1 MLTEALSM
9 PARRSLAAR
18 RISKKRKPGPLKN
31 QMIIKSRD
39 EKRKIRTSPK
49 RDVVRAALKATKDDR
64 SKHQ

>member
-1 MLTEALSM
+1 MLTEALGM
-9 PARRSLAAR
+9 PARRALAAH
-18 RISKKRKPGPLKN
+18 RISKRRKRGPLKN

-49 RDVVRAALKATKDDR
+49 RDVVRAAVKATKDDM